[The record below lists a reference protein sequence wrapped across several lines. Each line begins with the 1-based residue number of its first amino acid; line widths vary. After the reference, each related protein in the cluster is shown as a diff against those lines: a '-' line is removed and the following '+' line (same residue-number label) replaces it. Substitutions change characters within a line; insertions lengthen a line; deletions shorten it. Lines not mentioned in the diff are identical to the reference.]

1 MASQEMILMLELL
14 DRVQRN
20 QRQGAR
26 MPEEVGTLTAQELEV
41 LQSIA
46 QRDNQM
52 GALFQGVL
60 NILALPKEHADSA
73 QRLSDLAALLM
84 AWSLESARPH
94 TQHRWQRGDK
104 VRVRIPGR
112 PLRYLATIIDE
123 HRVFVPMLNSDF
135 KIEDVHIFETILLE
149 PPKPIEVAEFQQQ
162 LDGQLKSIMS
172 QFS

>member
-14 DRVQRN
+14 DNVQRN
-20 QRQGAR
+20 QRQGVR
-26 MPEEVGTLTAQELEV
+26 MLDETGVLTAEELTV
-41 LQSIA
+41 LQGIA
-46 QRDNQM
+46 QRDGRM

-60 NILALPKEHADSA
+60 NILALPKDHVDSA
-73 QRLSDLAALLM
+73 QRLGDLAALLM

-112 PLRYLATIIDE
+112 PLRYLATILDE

-135 KIEDVHIFETILLE
+135 DIEDVHIFETVLPE

-162 LDGQLKSIMS
+162 LDGQLKAIMS